1 MSTPIPS
8 RLSFVGDIRPG
19 RTIEARWIAGH
30 PMHSGLLVDDSGRR
44 IPRNIIRQILVRVN
58 GELVLDIEPGTG
70 LSANPYFSFD
80 LVVPAQGGVVS
91 VEWRDDQDRS
101 GRVQQPLLLAP

>member
-1 MSTPIPS
+1 MLTPIPS
-8 RLSFVGDIRPG
+8 RLSFVGEVRAG
-19 RTIEARWIAGH
+19 RTIEARWIVAH
-30 PMHSGLLVDDSGRR
+30 PMHSGLQVDDSGRR
-44 IPRNIIRQILVRVN
+44 VARNIIRQILVRVN

-80 LVVPAQGGVVS
+80 LVVPPQGGVVS

-101 GRVQQPLLLAP
+101 GRVQQPLVLTP